1 VTGVLLLAASGGMRA
16 ALMLR
21 FMLDTDI
28 CIYVIKNRPAGLPN
42 WT

>member
-1 VTGVLLLAASGGMRA
+1 
-16 ALMLR
+16 MLR
-21 FMLDTDI
+21 FTLDTAI